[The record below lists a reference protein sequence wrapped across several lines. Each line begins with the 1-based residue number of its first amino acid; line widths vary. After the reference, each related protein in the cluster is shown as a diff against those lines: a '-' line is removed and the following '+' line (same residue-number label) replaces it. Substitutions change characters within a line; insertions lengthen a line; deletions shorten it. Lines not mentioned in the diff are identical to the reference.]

1 MKNGG
6 KTKGELMADLSMEIV
21 KAAMAIGE
29 EKAGINLN
37 TKQGQEDLVQVFGA
51 AFAAVA
57 LAADHNPAVVL
68 NEIANRMLEG
78 LLVEMTEAAGNA

>member
-1 MKNGG
+1 MKNSG
-6 KTKGELMADLSMEIV
+6 KTKGELMADLSIEIA
-21 KAAMAIGE
+21 KAAMAIG

-37 TKQGQEDLVQVFGA
+37 TKQGQEDLVQVFGEV
-51 AFAAVA
+51 FAAIA